1 MPHGRKARSTWSIRV
16 NRAPPL
22 APERDPDVSQPAQAT
37 RDTVKLLWLHV
48 SWILVSGVVTVGL
61 VGCGRSQYPETAPVE
76 GTITLNGAP
85 VEGATV
91 TFAPEKGRSSS
102 GRTNN
107 LGKYTLTYKQRIQGA
122 VLGRHQ
128 VKITKFVADTSKR
141 ALDFA
146 TTLNAKQ
153 REMDTAR
160 GFIPDQT
167 AVTEPNRAMTGMEP
181 INILPARY
189 GGTESILTATVE
201 PRRNVL
207 DFDLSSDEESM
218 P

>member
-1 MPHGRKARSTWSIRV
+1 MSQLAQTTR
-16 NRAPPL
+16 NRMKPPW
-22 APERDPDVSQPAQAT
+22 P
-37 RDTVKLLWLHV
+37 HV
-48 SWILVSGVVTVGL
+48 SWILLSGVVTVGL

-76 GTITLNGAP
+76 GTITLNGTP

-91 TFAPEKGRSSS
+91 TFAPENGRSSS
-102 GRTNN
+102 GRTNKF
-107 LGKYTLTYKQRIQGA
+107 GKYTLTYKQRIQGA

-181 INILPARY
+181 INILPAHY
-189 GGTESILTATVE
+189 GGTESILNATVE

-207 DFDLSSDEESM
+207 DFDLSSDGEDTH
-218 P
+218 